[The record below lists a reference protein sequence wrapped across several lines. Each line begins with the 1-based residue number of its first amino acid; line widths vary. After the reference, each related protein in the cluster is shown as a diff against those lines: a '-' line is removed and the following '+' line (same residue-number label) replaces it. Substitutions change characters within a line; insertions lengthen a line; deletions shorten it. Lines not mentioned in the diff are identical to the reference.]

1 MRPVNILCVLAEQS
15 DLQDSKLI
23 ADANTVKSHLEST
36 QASAP
41 VYEAFEKTLL
51 KADKGVG
58 FS

>member
-15 DLQDSKLI
+15 DLQGSKLI

-36 QASAP
+36 QVSAH
-41 VYEAFEKTLL
+41 VNEAFEKILL